1 VRWGAGLGRVVVAG
15 RSYPIVSISFM
26 GGKLVISAARRGPSP
41 AIHGEPVTV
50 FGADDVGV
58 FQGGDCN
65 FEAAAP
71 GENAP
76 VVLYYTFNKIN
87 LPAAL

>member
-1 VRWGAGLGRVVVAG
+1 VSWFTVLGRVVVAG
-15 RSYPIVSISFM
+15 RSYPITSMSFI
-26 GGKLVISAARRGPSP
+26 GGKLVISAARRGPAP

-50 FGADDVGV
+50 FGIDDIGV

-65 FEAAAP
+65 LEAAGP

-76 VVLYYTFNKIN
+76 VVLYYTFSTIN
-87 LPAAL
+87 